1 MIKWIWKNAM
11 FQKIKHDFAAALIT
25 VFILLVT
32 VTSED
37 SRAYSSL
44 QTDFFSH
51 GIYPVVH

>member
-1 MIKWIWKNAM
+1 M

-32 VTSED
+32 VTSEG
-37 SRAYSSL
+37 SIAYSSL